1 MKKIIVIFACLIPL
15 FAMADLDNV
24 RNEWMK
30 GYTKLESADK
40 AEKAKR
46 NQEAVPLYRA
56 ALAVFESVQRR
67 YPQWNP
73 TLLNY
78 RISYCR
84 QMIEQLSNVPEIK
97 PESLSP
103 NELVKLNKEYTNT
116 IAQLSEERRFLESRV
131 EVLTESLE
139 RARAEAAK
147 SASVEATLNAASKS
161 RKKLEETNNLL
172 QLRLREANNE
182 LEALKKSTS
191 GGDK

>member
-30 GYTKLESADK
+30 GYTKLEAADK
-40 AEKAKR
+40 ASKAKR
-46 NQEAVPLYRA
+46 NQEAIPLYRA

-67 YPQWNP
+67 YPQWNS

-78 RISYCR
+78 RINYCR
-84 QMIEQLSNVPEIK
+84 QMLEQLTTVQEVK

-103 NELVKLNKEYTNT
+103 NDLVKLNKEYANT

-131 EVLTESLE
+131 EVLTESLD

-147 SASVEATLNAASKS
+147 AASVEASLSAASS
-161 RKKLEETNNLL
+161 NRKKQNC
-172 QLRLREANNE
+172 Q
-182 LEALKKSTS
+182 S
-191 GGDK
+191 